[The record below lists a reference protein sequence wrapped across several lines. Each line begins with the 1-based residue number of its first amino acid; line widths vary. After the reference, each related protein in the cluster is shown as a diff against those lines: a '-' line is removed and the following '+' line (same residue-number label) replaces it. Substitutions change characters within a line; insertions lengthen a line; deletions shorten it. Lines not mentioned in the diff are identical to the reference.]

1 MGILKVDVFQIQP
14 PGRNTDAAA
23 GYDDWTWRDATIWC
37 LLTNL
42 FVLQEELVKSEHQG
56 RKDQVLMEA
65 VGEVL
70 QQMMWESVA
79 AKVGGPE

>member
-1 MGILKVDVFQIQP
+1 MIPAAKSLIQSL
-14 PGRNTDAAA
+14 
-23 GYDDWTWRDATIWC
+23 C
-37 LLTNL
+37 LM
-42 FVLQEELVKSEHQG
+42 V
-56 RKDQVLMEA
+56 KDQVLMEA

>member
-1 MGILKVDVFQIQP
+1 MKEVCFFQIQP
-14 PGRNTDAAA
+14 PTRNTDAAA
-23 GYDDWTWRDATIWC
+23 GYDDWTWRDATIMC

-42 FVLQEELVKSEHQG
+42 FVLQEELVKPAHRG

-79 AKVGGPE
+79 AKVSGTE